1 MVQMFSLRGTDFL
14 LLWYRFSPSVGQI
27 FFFHGTDFLLQ
38 WNRFLLLRDRFP
50 SSVGQS
56 PSFRGTFCENL
67 ILAPFGIRCA
77 RKLGAAYA
85 ILRVG

>member
-1 MVQMFSLRGTDFL
+1 MVQIFFFCGTDFL
-14 LLWYRFSPSVGQI
+14 PPLDRFSSFMVQI
-27 FFFHGTDFLLQ
+27 FFFSGIDFP
-38 WNRFLLLRDRFP
+38 FLRDRFP
-50 SSVGQS
+50 SSVGQI

-77 RKLGAAYA
+77 HKLGAAYA